1 MRVRAAAFLLLA
13 LAVAGCSERHATNRA
28 SLRVLNQLSVKQNNF
43 GVILDAKTGKALA
56 AFRVNNPIRA
66 AIPDGD
72 GGWYIGGG
80 FIHVNGQLRK
90 RLAHIRSDGKLDPNW
105 HPEANGNGVS
115 VTSLARIGSRIY
127 VAGDFGELD
136 RTPRLH
142 LGAIDARTGKLDRRW
157 RPSAGVSLRN
167 NVLLAAGRRVIVGG
181 GSCCSEAQSSVG
193 ALDAESGAVDK
204 TWRPQVDSSRL
215 EGGGVYLLAGNGS
228 GILVGG
234 VFRSVDGVR
243 RTAVAE
249 IDSKSGKLVERWH
262 PRVGGLSC
270 PWCTLFAAQ
279 AGSDRVYASI
289 NGPARYPIVAFHG
302 RTGELDPNW
311 RATVAATTG
320 FYGAASANALA
331 LAGSRVYIAGDFDT
345 VDGRR
350 RNGVAALDQNTA
362 RVLPSWTPRANTVHA
377 TFLAP
382 SGSHLLLGVGLSREV
397 RFDFTGLKTFVPVR
411 RLRLTLALSAAGA
424 VRIGLG
430 RRCNYQQWTE
440 TARCNGPV
448 LRWLGSVRFAHAK
461 RKRYEHE
468 LELPAGRYF
477 VRLAPRPTGGPP
489 QPPYDFPIKV
499 PPPKVRSTFGS

>member
-13 LAVAGCSERHATNRA
+13 LATAGCSGKHATNRA
-28 SLRVLNQLSVKQNNF
+28 SLGVLNHLSVKQNNF
-43 GVILDAKTGKALA
+43 GVILDAKAGKALA

-90 RLAHIRSDGKLDPNW
+90 RLAHIRSDGMLDPNW
-105 HPEANGNGVS
+105 RPEANGNGVS

-136 RTPRLH
+136 HTPRLH
-142 LGAIDARTGKLDRRW
+142 LGAIDAGTGKLDRRW
-157 RPSAGVSLRN
+157 HPSGGVSLWN

-204 TWRPQVDSSRL
+204 TWRPKVESSRL

-249 IDSKSGKLVERWH
+249 IDSKTGKLVKRWR
-262 PRVGGLSC
+262 PRVAGLSC

-279 AGSDRVYASI
+279 AGGNRVYASI
-289 NGPARYPIVAFHG
+289 NGPARYPIVAFDG
-302 RTGELDPNW
+302 RTGERDPHW
-311 RATVAATTG
+311 HATVAATTG

-331 LAGSRVYIAGDFDT
+331 VAGSRVYVAGDFDT
-345 VDGRR
+345 VNHRR
-350 RNGVAALDQNTA
+350 RVGLAALDPNTA
-362 RVLPSWTPRANTVHA
+362 RVLPSWTPRANTVYA
-377 TFLAP
+377 TLLAS
-382 SGSHLLLGVGLSREV
+382 SGSNLLFGVGLSREV

-411 RLRLTLALSAAGA
+411 RLRLTLALSAAGS

-440 TARCNGPV
+440 TARCDGRV
-448 LRWLGSVRFAHAK
+448 FHWIGSLGFARAQ
-461 RKRYEHE
+461 RKRYEHN
-468 LELPAGRYF
+468 LGLPPGRYF
-477 VRLAPRPTGGPP
+477 VRFEPRGVGGPV
-489 QPPYDFPIKV
+489 QPPYDFPITV
-499 PPPKVRSTFGS
+499 P